1 MPRVEG
7 SIGPSAYAKR
17 VAKRLKQM
25 EEADSVGRTIKYL
38 LSQAIVAHPEHVAE
52 YRAAQKRNDGFKG
65 AK

>member
-38 LSQAIVAHPEHVAE
+38 LSQATVP
-52 YRAAQKRNDGFKG
+52 AAQKRDKSSKG
-65 AK
+65 AL